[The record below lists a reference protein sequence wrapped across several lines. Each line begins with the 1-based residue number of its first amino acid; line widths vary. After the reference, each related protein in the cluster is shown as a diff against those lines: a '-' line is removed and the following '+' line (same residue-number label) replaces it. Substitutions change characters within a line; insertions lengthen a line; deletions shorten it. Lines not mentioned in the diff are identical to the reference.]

1 MPGSGDKKKGE
12 GELKMRFR
20 MGKGQVLAFDA
31 HLNQLIEKMNRD
43 NKYYPSLREIGEKLI
58 PPQPVAS
65 VVRSLNRLAA
75 AGRLS
80 PEALLVYNAK
90 NNLKIE
96 KEFANEKTR
105 KSCNVK
111 IRTAAKK

>member
-1 MPGSGDKKKGE
+1 
-12 GELKMRFR
+12 MRFR
-20 MGKGQVLAFDA
+20 MGKGQVLVFDA
-31 HLNQLIEKMNRD
+31 FIEKTIEAMRAELG
-43 NKYYPSLREIGEKLI
+43 YYPPLKRIGERCT
-58 PPQPVAS
+58 PPQPANCVHRA
-65 VVRSLNRLAA
+65 LNRLAA

-96 KEFANEKTR
+96 KEFANEKIH